1 MNISIIV
8 AMLKNRVIGKDNGM
22 PWHLSDDLKNFKKIT
37 IGKTII
43 MGRLTYESIGR
54 PLPDRKNIVL
64 SRSLIDHDV
73 IVLDNI
79 DEALNIS
86 KEEEIFIIGGQD
98 IYTQTIKK
106 AKKLYLT
113 TIDGELDGDKH
124 FPDIDFSDWEL
135 IHSSL
140 YKKNE
145 SNSHNFKSE
154 IYVKK

>member
-113 TIDGELDGDKH
+113 TIDGEIDGDKH

>member
-1 MNISIIV
+1 
-8 AMLKNRVIGKDNGM
+8 MLKNRVIGKDNGM

-113 TIDGELDGDKH
+113 TIDGELDGDKY

>member
-1 MNISIIV
+1 
-8 AMLKNRVIGKDNGM
+8 MLKNRVIGKDNGM